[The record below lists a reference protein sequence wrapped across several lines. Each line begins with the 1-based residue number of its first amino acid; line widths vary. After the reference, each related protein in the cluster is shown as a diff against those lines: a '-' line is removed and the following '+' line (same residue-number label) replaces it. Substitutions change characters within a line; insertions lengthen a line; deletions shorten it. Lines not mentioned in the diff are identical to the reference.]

1 MSLMLTDAELQEL
14 TGYVRMADQRKWL
27 QDRGWRFE
35 VSSNGKPIVG
45 RNYAD
50 AQLGAGNSVPVVE
63 KKRREWKPNIAAIK
77 KAA

>member
-1 MSLMLTDAELQEL
+1 MLTDAELREL

-27 QDRGWRFE
+27 QSRGWRFE

-50 AQLGAGNSVPVVE
+50 TQLGAGSSHPVIE
-63 KKRREWKPNIAAIK
+63 KTRREWKPNIAAIK